1 MNALVQWGF
10 LLLLLIFFVAFST
23 RSGRRQRESVAQM
36 QSSLQIGDEVLTTSG
51 VYGSIAQLADTR
63 VGLEIAPGVVIELA
77 RQAIARKV
85 DPAELG
91 REAEE
96 SGDATDTSPSADS
109 ATLGDSEASHE

>member
-1 MNALVQWGF
+1 MSADFGAFVNALVQWGF

-23 RSGRRQRESVAQM
+23 RSGRRQRESIAQM
-36 QSSLQIGDEVLTTSG
+36 QSSLQVGDEVVTTSG

-85 DPAELG
+85 DEAELG
-91 REAEE
+91 RAADD
-96 SGDATDTSPSADS
+96 SDDS
-109 ATLGDSEASHE
+109 AATHDDPEASNE